1 MSAHTLPNHKLRHF
15 DGFYFSVFP
24 TSSAK
29 SELMDPTTTILQVAA
44 GAVLPRCLHA
54 VANLGVADALDD
66 LPLSADMLADK
77 TGAHPEA
84 LARALRLLAANGVFE
99 YRDGLFAHSDAS
111 RMLRSDHPQSM
122 RELARMFGLNAFW
135 SVIGDIEYSI
145 RTGLPSADHVLKG
158 GVWGY
163 LSSDPEASLVFD
175 NAMTGKAHGQVA
187 GVLAAYDFSNARTVA
202 DIGGGRGHLVRAIV
216 DRYSSIAGVLFD
228 QPHVVAQVKGS
239 DRMTTQG
246 GSFFADT
253 LPAADIYLLMEVIH
267 DWDDKHATQI
277 LSRVRAAASP
287 GARVLLIERLVPD
300 GDQPSFPRTLDLWML
315 TISGKQRSLDE
326 YAALLAAT
334 GFKFT
339 RAIDTPAGDTIVE
352 GTV

>member
-1 MSAHTLPNHKLRHF
+1 
-15 DGFYFSVFP
+15 
-24 TSSAK
+24 
-29 SELMDPTTTILQVAA
+29 MDPTTTILQVAA

-54 VANLGVADALDD
+54 VANLGVADALNDK
-66 LPLSADMLADK
+66 PLSAEMLAES

-135 SVIGDIEYSI
+135 PMVGDLEYSI

-158 GVWGY
+158 GLWAY
-163 LSSDPEASLVFD
+163 LSSDPEAGRVFD
-175 NAMTGKAHGQVA
+175 NAMTGKAHGQVG
-187 GVLAAYDFSNARTVA
+187 GVLAAYDFSSARTVA
-202 DIGGGRGHLVRAIV
+202 DVGGGRGHLVRAIV
-216 DRYSSIAGVLFD
+216 DKHPSISGVLFD
-228 QPHVVAQVKGS
+228 QPHVVAQVNGF
-239 DRMTTQG
+239 DRMTMQG
-246 GSFFADT
+246 GSFFTDA
-253 LPAADIYLLMEVIH
+253 LPAADIYMLMEVIH
-267 DWDDKHATQI
+267 DWDDEHAQQI
-277 LSRVRAAASP
+277 LSRVRASASP
-287 GARVLLIERLVPD
+287 GARVLLIERLIPD
-300 GDQPSFPRTLDLWML
+300 SDEPSFPRTLDLWML
-315 TISGKQRSLDE
+315 MISGKQRSLEE